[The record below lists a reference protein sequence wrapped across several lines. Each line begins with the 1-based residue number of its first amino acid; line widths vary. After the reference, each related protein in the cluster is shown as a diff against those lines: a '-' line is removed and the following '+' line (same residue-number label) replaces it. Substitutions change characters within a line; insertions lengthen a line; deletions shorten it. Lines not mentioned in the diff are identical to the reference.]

1 MRGITLLEILVA
13 MGILVIVAV
22 MIGSVFSNFSDSG
35 KLIEA
40 HSGLIGVLRDA
51 RSRTLASESSS
62 NYGVHFQSDMAVLF
76 RGNTYNA
83 ADPANEAYVLSDRAE
98 ISAIALS
105 GGASNLIFTRLQGTT
120 TASGTITIRS
130 INNPSKIRTITILSS
145 GGVQ

>member
-1 MRGITLLEILVA
+1 MRGITLLEMLVA
-13 MGILVIVAV
+13 MGILIIAAT
-22 MIGSVFSNFSDSG
+22 MIESVFSNFSDSG

-62 NYGVHFQSDMAVLF
+62 NYGVHFQSDRAILF

-83 ADPANEAYVLSDRAE
+83 ADPANEAYVLSGRSE
-98 ISAIALS
+98 IGAIALS
-105 GGASNLIFTRLQGTT
+105 GGASDLIFTRLHGTT

-130 INNPSKIRTITILSS
+130 TNNPSKTRIITILPS